1 MARAATTT
9 LIPLDRFAAILQID
23 PLHFNGVVS
32 EKRPLRNAC
41 DDLWFQHDYQW
52 AGRVSRES
60 LAEALYQ
67 AEQTVAGYLGFMPL
81 PAWFVSEECR
91 IDQPFLPESVSVMS
105 VNLRG
110 LKKSIRAKW
119 GLVQS
124 IGKRGTSL
132 ISAGAAIVYS
142 SPDGDT
148 YDEQAQVIVATTLTD
163 PDEIS
168 IFYPNKNAAPEWE
181 IRPTLVTISGGNAT
195 ITFRREQVAIES
207 ELEKLNDVA
216 EGASGV
222 TINGDDNANFL
233 TTVDVYR
240 VYNDPSQQA
249 TFLTEDT
256 CGSCGGDGCEVCGL
270 TADTGCLS
278 IRDQRLS
285 ILAYDAAVWNADTNT
300 FDSSH
305 FSAGRE
311 PDRIKIWY
319 RAGMRDES
327 QTLPNRQMHP
337 MWERMI
343 CFYAITLLDTEV
355 SGCEN
360 TKRIFF
366 HQREDLALSTKSGQS
381 FSLSPAN
388 LDCPLGTS
396 RAALALWRAIQTS
409 NHGRL
414 STAR

>member
-1 MARAATTT
+1 MALAPTTT
-9 LIPLDRFAAILQID
+9 LIPLDRFATILQID

-32 EKRPLRNAC
+32 ENRPTRNAC

-81 PAWFVSEECR
+81 PAWIAAEECR
-91 IDQPFLPESVSVMS
+91 IDQPLLPESYSLLS

-110 LKKSIRAKW
+110 FKKSIRAKW
-119 GLVQS
+119 GMVQS
-124 IGKRGTSL
+124 TGRRGSTL
-132 ISAGAAIVYS
+132 ISAGAAVVYS
-142 SPDGDT
+142 SVDGDT
-148 YDEQAQVIVATTLTD
+148 YKEHAQVVVATTVTD

-168 IFYPNKNAAPEWE
+168 IFYPGKSASPAWE
-181 IRPTLVTISGGNAT
+181 IRPTTVVISGGNAT
-195 ITFRREQVAIES
+195 ITFRREQAAIES
-207 ELEKLNDVA
+207 ELEKQNDMA
-216 EGASGV
+216 EGASGI
-222 TINGDDNANFL
+222 TINGDDDTKFL

-240 VYNDPSQQA
+240 IYNDPSQQA

-256 CGSCGGDGCEVCGL
+256 CGSCDGDGCAVCGL

-285 ILAYDAAVWNADTNT
+285 ILAYNSAVWNAVTQT
-300 FDSSH
+300 FDSAP
-305 FSAGRE
+305 FNAGRE

-319 RAGMRDES
+319 RAGLRDEN

-343 CFYAITLLDTEV
+343 CFYAVTLLDTEV

-366 HQREDLALSTKSGQS
+366 HQREDLALSTKSGTS

-396 RAALALWRAIQTS
+396 RAAIALWRAIQTS
-409 NHGRL
+409 LHGRL